1 MANYLE
7 DLSGVLQGLG
17 AAGIALL
24 VVPVLITLLARDVPR
39 ALYTGL
45 LSLASFILLVAP
57 ASAVSALAILG
68 GLGSFVVALES
79 IIVRRRVLA
88 LDKQIVDLSGRLNQ
102 LETTEQRRLMLE
114 ISGWTKKGRR
124 RRQPKPSHQADH
136 DGQQD
141 RDGQQQVLRA
151 FQRPNYDHG
160 EPMDKASDAQD
171 YWAVGPNSDPAGFRG
186 THDQQ
191 KSTAGWNVRA
201 NGR

>member
-1 MANYLE
+1 
-7 DLSGVLQGLG
+7 VLQGFG
-17 AAGIALL
+17 VAGTALL

-45 LSLASFILLVAP
+45 LSLASFMLLVAP
-57 ASAVSALAILG
+57 ASAVSALAILS

-88 LDKQIVDLSGRLNQ
+88 LDKQIVDLSSRLNQ

-114 ISGWTKKGRR
+114 VSGWTKKGRR
-124 RRQPKPSHQADH
+124 RRQPKPSPQSDH
-136 DGQQD
+136 GSQDGQQD
-141 RDGQQQVLRA
+141 RRVWEGQQQVLRA
-151 FQRPNYDHG
+151 SHRSNDDYG

-186 THDQQ
+186 RQD
-191 KSTAGWNVRA
+191 G
-201 NGR
+201 